1 MSEVW
6 YSITG
11 ETLTDMANAVRGKV
25 GETGKM
31 TPSEMAATLE
41 ALNITLQEKE
51 VTPTAEEQLVTADAE
66 YYGLS
71 GVKVNAVL
79 LQAKTVTPGES
90 EQIVTADEGYYGLSS
105 VTVEA
110 AETGGSGDGEIVLPP
125 GVGIYYIGKANSTLE
140 LDFESLCN
148 GYSRKP
154 LYTYNCEETSSGTSL
169 TSSVDCG
176 VGDLV
181 IAAIITRDT
190 LTLSDGW
197 TLISTS
203 DVNNTSGNGQRLSFA
218 YKYATSKRESITVT
232 QASSQRLYI
241 NLVALQ
247 GATGY
252 VDNGYSYENTA
263 ATSIT
268 VAKPDGLVLWACS
281 APLWFTSEPYPI
293 WTVSNDSVVLVLGTS
308 TQSRLAVVLDESTDE
323 SVTFTA
329 PSDTTMIIGSLTIT
343 GMSGFTE

>member
-110 AETGGSGDGEIVLPP
+110 AETGGGSGGGETVLPP
-125 GVGIYYIGKANSTLE
+125 GAFIYYRRMASSTITLDLE
-140 LDFESLCN
+140 LS
-148 GYSRKP
+148 
-154 LYTYNCEETSSGTSL
+154 
-169 TSSVDCG
+169 
-176 VGDLV
+176 
-181 IAAIITRDT
+181 
-190 LTLSDGW
+190 
-197 TLISTS
+197 
-203 DVNNTSGNGQRLSFA
+203 
-218 YKYATSKRESITVT
+218 
-232 QASSQRLYI
+232 AS
-241 NLVALQ
+241 
-247 GATGY
+247 
-252 VDNGYSYENTA
+252 
-263 ATSIT
+263 
-268 VAKPDGLVLWACS
+268 
-281 APLWFTSEPYPI
+281 
-293 WTVSNDSVVLVLGTS
+293 
-308 TQSRLAVVLDESTDE
+308 
-323 SVTFTA
+323 
-329 PSDTTMIIGSLTIT
+329 GSL
-343 GMSGFTE
+343 S